1 MAQLKHRIN
10 SLYITAIIMG
20 IVQFC
25 LLIVTLVLIGIVLI
39 HGGYVNMNK
48 ASIMSIKLLLFVG
61 AIGLASMTTTIIYM
75 AKAKDGNNM
84 LINSQKAL
92 YMSIVTLVFN

>member
-1 MAQLKHRIN
+1 
-10 SLYITAIIMG
+10 
-20 IVQFC
+20 
-25 LLIVTLVLIGIVLI
+25 
-39 HGGYVNMNK
+39 MNK

>member
-1 MAQLKHRIN
+1 
-10 SLYITAIIMG
+10 
-20 IVQFC
+20 
-25 LLIVTLVLIGIVLI
+25 
-39 HGGYVNMNK
+39 MNK

-92 YMSIVTLVFN
+92 YMSIVTLVFNINIIPLTIMILNVVARQNVKRLNQLSTDKPD